1 MRGRRGVTRGRT
13 TTPTRRHATDARDTA
28 NATTRGRRRADDDD
42 AGVRRGPRRRRSR
55 LIVLSEIGD
64 KTFFIAALMAMKRRR
79 VDVFLGAWSALFAM
93 TALSACAGT
102 ATARGAVAGGDENG
116 RRRGC
121 SSRSARE
128 AFGTRCARG
137 DDDDD
142 ELRGGRGRTRGTTA
156 KGEEKGD
163 DAVGD
168 VFAEAFAVT
177 FLAEWGDRSQIATV
191 GLAAQSDVAGRR
203 PGRGARAR
211 RVHGRGR
218 DRR

>member
-1 MRGRRGVTRGRT
+1 MT
-13 TTPTRRHATDARDTA
+13 TTAFVEGLSKAF
-28 NATTRGRRRADDDD
+28 G
-42 AGVRRGPRRRRSR
+42 

-102 ATARGAVAGGDENG
+102 MSARALSPVVTKRAATGLFFAFGARGVRDA
-116 RRRGC
+116 
-121 SSRSARE
+121 
-128 AFGTRCARG
+128 CARG

-142 ELRGGRGRTRGTTA
+142 ELKEVEAELAGRQRNAKKKATTSWA
-156 KGEEKGD
+156 
-163 DAVGD
+163 

-191 GLAAQSDVAGRR
+191 GLAAQSDVAGVTLGGALGHAVCTGVAVIG
-203 PGRGARAR
+203 GRQLADRAANAD
-211 RVHGRGR
+211 RVVTGIGGCLFLLFGVHALLSG
-218 DRR
+218 

>member
-1 MRGRRGVTRGRT
+1 M
-13 TTPTRRHATDARDTA
+13 TTPFAQGLGKALA
-28 NATTRGRRRADDDD
+28 
-42 AGVRRGPRRRRSR
+42 V
-55 LIVLSEIGD
+55 IVLSEIGD

-102 ATARGAVAGGDENG
+102 ATARALSPAVTKRAATGLFFAFGARGVRDALRA
-116 RRRGC
+116 RRR
-121 SSRSARE
+121 RRRRAAR
-128 AFGTRCARG
+128 
-137 DDDDD
+137 
-142 ELRGGRGRTRGTTA
+142 GRGRTRGTTA

-191 GLAAQSDVAGRR
+191 GLAAQSDVAGVALGGALGHAVCTGVAVIG
-203 PGRGARAR
+203 GRQLADRAANAE
-211 RVHGRGR
+211 RVVTGIGGCLFLLFGVHAALSG
-218 DRR
+218 